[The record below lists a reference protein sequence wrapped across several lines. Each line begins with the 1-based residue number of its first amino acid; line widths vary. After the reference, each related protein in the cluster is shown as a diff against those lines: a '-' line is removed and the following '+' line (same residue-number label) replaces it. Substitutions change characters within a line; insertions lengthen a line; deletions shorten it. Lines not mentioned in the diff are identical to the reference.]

1 MKEEAL
7 VRAGDHRQRRP
18 DRDRRW
24 GAGPRRG
31 HPDAPVGLL
40 VDRLGFKRASV
51 LADLESAAAVAA
63 VPLLYLAGILQFW
76 QLVLLAARGDLVSLV
91 ARNQA
96 QLEEAATSIPGQVS
110 WAVADVTDRVGLE
123 RAVADLVQRSGPCDI
138 LVAAAGAARPGYL
151 LQLDDQVF
159 RGQMELNY
167 FGVLNA
173 VRTVTPSMV
182 QRRTGSIV
190 AVASTAALIGVYGY
204 AAYAPSKFAVRGLME
219 MVRSELAP
227 YGVHVGCVFPRHGH
241 AGFAAENRT
250 KPEEDARI
258 SAGIRPRRP
267 DEVARAVLRG
277 IDQRRF
283 LITADPQTAALAR
296 GAGLLAPVLRRLTD
310 RTVTKVQQERTRP
323 H

>member
-1 MKEEAL
+1 VLETTGSAARTGIVAGAL
-7 VRAGDHRQRRP
+7 ALGGSSRRS
-18 DRDRRW
+18 W
-24 GAGPRRG
+24 VGP
-31 HPDAPVGLL
+31 L

-51 LADLESAAAVAA
+51 LADLGSAAAVSA

-138 LVAAAGAARPGYL
+138 LVAAAGVARPGYL
-151 LQLDDQVF
+151 LQLEDQVF

-204 AAYAPSKFAVRGLME
+204 AAYAPSKFAVRCLME
-219 MVRSELAP
+219 VVRSELAP
-227 YGVHVGCVFPRHGH
+227 YGVHVGCVFPPDMDTP
-241 AGFAAENRT
+241 GFAAE
-250 KPEEDARI
+250 EGARI

-277 IDQRRF
+277 IDRRRF

-310 RTVTKVQQERTRP
+310 RTVRKVQQERTRP